1 MIRLFFHAIY
11 TTVKG
16 LWVTLTNLF
25 RPTITQMYPEERR
38 VTFRGDRGLPV
49 LVSQPG
55 TEILNCTACELCARA
70 CPVDCITIGWN
81 KVDRNTAKPEEY
93 GNNTRTGRHLVL
105 YDLDASL
112 CLYCGLCAEA
122 CPYDAL
128 AMSDVFEL
136 AELAVGDS
144 HPTRLN
150 EEAFDGGFPGVTAG
164 DRSFV
169 FDKERLAALGRNP
182 SANLTGQRFEPY
194 LSLQRDAAWDDRDA
208 DHNIFPPRPDLRYGG
223 KSAAE
228 RSAVREE

>member
-1 MIRLFFHAIY
+1 MLRDFWQ
-11 TTVKG
+11 G
-16 LWVTLTNLF
+16 LRTAVIGMWVTLVNLF
-25 RPTITQMYPEERR
+25 RPPITQMYPEERR
-38 VTFRGDRGLPV
+38 ATFRGDRGLPV

-81 KVDRNTAKPEEY
+81 KVDRNAASPEEY
-93 GNNTRTGRHLVL
+93 GNNTRTGRHLRL
-105 YDLDASL
+105 FDLDSSL

-136 AELAVGDS
+136 SEMSAGEV
-144 HPTRLN
+144 HPTRLD

-169 FDKERLAALGRNP
+169 YDKDRLAALGRDP
-182 SANLTGQRFEPY
+182 SANLSGQRFEPY
-194 LSLQRDAAWDDRDA
+194 LSLQRDGVWDDRDA
-208 DHNIFPPRPDLRYGG
+208 DHNIFPPRPELRYGG
-223 KSAAE
+223 ASRGNA
-228 RSAVREE
+228 REAK